1 MIKGM
6 KKYALLAGVT
16 AMTAAGLAG
25 CGEKLDGT
33 ATVAVCNE
41 EEINLG
47 VANLYT
53 RYQQAQM
60 YSFYVDYFQ
69 MTELFDTV
77 ADEETGETY
86 GETMKSDMMDAIK
99 EMYVI
104 RQHAAD
110 FGVEVSEEARAAID
124 EAAKRFVDEN
134 DASDLKKMGVTED
147 DVATL
152 LELYSYQAWMYDAMI
167 ADVDTEVSDEE
178 AAQSKVSYVAISLEG
193 TEYDDEGN
201 LVDLTD
207 EEKTAQEELAQQVLE
222 AVLASE
228 NPAEADLS
236 GIASGIDENLTTSSI
251 TFGSTEDDTT
261 DASIKEAVE
270 GLEDGAV
277 VDHVV
282 TSDDGAVL
290 YVLRLDAAFDEEAT
304 ESKKAT
310 IVSER
315 QAEDYQTE
323 LDSWL
328 EEAAFEVVEEVWDQ
342 IEITDSNVY
351 TFKAEETEETTG
363 ETTTEDTTTTEE

>member
-16 AMTAAGLAG
+16 AMTAASLAG

-47 VANLYT
+47 VVNLYT

-60 YSFYVDYFQ
+60 YDFYVEYFG

-86 GETMKSDMMDAIK
+86 GDTMKNDMMDAIK

-104 RQHAAD
+104 KQHAAD
-110 FGVEVSEEARAAID
+110 LGVEISEEARAAID
-124 EAAKRFVDEN
+124 EAAERFMDEN
-134 DASDLKKMGVTED
+134 DASDLKKMGVKEE
-147 DVATL
+147 DVAAL

-167 ADVDTEVSDEE
+167 ADVDTNVTDEE
-178 AAQSKVSYVAISLEG
+178 AAQSKITYVTISLEG
-193 TEYDDEGN
+193 TSYDDEGN
-201 LVDLTD
+201 LIDLTD
-207 EEKTAQEELAQQVLE
+207 DEKAAQEELAQQVLD
-222 AVLASE
+222 AVMASE
-228 NPAEADLS
+228 NPAEADMNA
-236 GIASGIDENLTTSSI
+236 IASGIDETLTASTA

-261 DASIKEAVE
+261 DTVIKEAVE

-277 VDHVV
+277 VGQVL

-290 YVLRLDAAFDEEAT
+290 YVVRLDAAFDEEAT
-304 ESKKAT
+304 ESKKET
-310 IVSER
+310 IISQR

-323 LDSWL
+323 LDSWM
-328 EEAAFEVVEEVWDQ
+328 EEAVFEIVEEVWDQ
-342 IEITDSNVY
+342 IEITDSDVY
-351 TFKAEETEETTG
+351 AFKAEEEAAATED
-363 ETTTEDTTTTEE
+363 TTTEDTTTEE